1 MRLFTQVL
9 FFSFISLISLPS
21 VARFATPEK
30 IMQQVQERGVNAVV
44 AELSEEREWSN
55 ITHNISTGDSQWVQ
69 IAFKLS
75 QNIHPNASKQIID
88 ALSLALVN
96 NPVEVLELTNK
107 HRAFSF
113 ADICNIP
120 PTITGKSQKRAFF
133 NSAMDS
139 LKAADQSKQGK
150 NRDDIE
156 TCRWEIE
163 KAASVYF

>member
-9 FFSFISLISLPS
+9 FFSFMCLISLPS

-69 IAFKLS
+69 LAFKLS
-75 QNIHPNASKQIID
+75 QNIHPTVSKQITNAI
-88 ALSLALVN
+88 SLALVN
-96 NPVEVLELTNK
+96 NPAEVLELTNK
-107 HRAFSF
+107 HRVLSF

-120 PTITGKSQKRAFF
+120 PTIIGTSKKRAFF
-133 NSAMDS
+133 KDVMDS
-139 LKAADQSKQGK
+139 LKEANKSNFGK
-150 NRDDIE
+150 NRDNIE

-163 KAASVYF
+163 KAASIYF